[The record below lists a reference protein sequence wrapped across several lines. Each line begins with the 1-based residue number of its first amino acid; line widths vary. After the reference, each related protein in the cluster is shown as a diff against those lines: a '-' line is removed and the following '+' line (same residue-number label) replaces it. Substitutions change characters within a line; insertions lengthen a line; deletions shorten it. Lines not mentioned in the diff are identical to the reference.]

1 MRKISGIFLT
11 IILCMLNLLPVF
23 AGDNLSAAVPEDVIA
38 EIRSD
43 ISAEDAQSWTENP
56 ESDMKFEYA
65 APIYSTIGASK
76 DSGSLADTLE
86 PAGSCCI
93 PAVTAEGDCLG
104 AFIVGSYN
112 GKWEIGSYMIGLD
125 FIAAAEQYG
134 TGDSCLIEI
143 PQLGGDL
150 GFLVK
155 DNGEENYYSIL
166 SNSSTAQDGKSETGF
181 LPFACF
187 RLDCYSIK

>member
-1 MRKISGIFLT
+1 
-11 IILCMLNLLPVF
+11 
-23 AGDNLSAAVPEDVIA
+23 
-38 EIRSD
+38 
-43 ISAEDAQSWTENP
+43 
-56 ESDMKFEYA
+56 MKFEYA
-65 APIYSTIGASK
+65 APIYSTIGVSK
-76 DSGSLADTLE
+76 DSGTLADTLE
-86 PAGSCCI
+86 PAGSYCI

-104 AFIVGSYN
+104 AFVVGSYN

-166 SNSSTAQDGKSETGF
+166 SNASTAQDGNADVVLTELRVAISENDSLADGMGSENFSDTDGNSSVY
-181 LPFACF
+181 LLGILIVLFAAVIG
-187 RLDCYSIK
+187 SIYVIRRQKK